1 MNRRE
6 KRLLAFSRAAHV
18 VSDGWAYMYPSLLFL
33 IALDF
38 RENYFVL
45 GILANIF
52 IASMGV
58 SGVISGIL
66 ADRLSVRHMF
76 VAFSLICALGCTFVL
91 LSTNDVT
98 LGAALFLLGVGVGLY
113 HPVGLAG
120 ITRNIRRRSAA
131 LGIHGLAGGIGASL
145 VPVIVVSVGFASDWK
160 ISFAVAAVA
169 SLVLLP
175 FIPLIRKEFDR
186 PPAGQDTIRPSLR
199 RISAAMLQRRM
210 LALYTSSI
218 LRNFAFTGF
227 FTFLTIAIVERTG
240 VDDTQVPGGLGG
252 RPLCHPGDSHRRHG
266 LLHRRQVG

>member
-98 LGAALFLLGVGVGLY
+98 LGAALFFLGVGVGLY
-113 HPVGLAG
+113 YPV
-120 ITRNIRRRSAA
+120 
-131 LGIHGLAGGIGASL
+131 
-145 VPVIVVSVGFASDWK
+145 
-160 ISFAVAAVA
+160 
-169 SLVLLP
+169 
-175 FIPLIRKEFDR
+175 
-186 PPAGQDTIRPSLR
+186 
-199 RISAAMLQRRM
+199 
-210 LALYTSSI
+210 
-218 LRNFAFTGF
+218 
-227 FTFLTIAIVERTG
+227 
-240 VDDTQVPGGLGG
+240 
-252 RPLCHPGDSHRRHG
+252 
-266 LLHRRQVG
+266 